1 MRGEVPGDEQMR
13 LRNVQVGEDVAVEA
27 RLDVFRCR
35 RAQGDEEAGAGEFPG
50 GGLAEFGDGRAGRRR
65 GESRECSN
73 CLRNA
78 DSSDAARSRTSAYPS
93 RVIDSSS
100 ST

>member
-1 MRGEVPGDEQMR
+1 M
-13 LRNVQVGEDVAVEA
+13 
-27 RLDVFRCR
+27 CS
-35 RAQGDEEAGAGEFPG
+35 GAGDWS
-50 GGLAEFGDGRAGRRR
+50 ATRKQDR
-65 GESRECSN
+65 GSSQAAALHSSETAVRGSGEAASRKCSN

-93 RVIDSSS
+93 RVIASSS